1 MKTLSLKNLVLV
13 STFMLTTGLT
23 TISGILTAQT
33 AFQSNNVDI
42 RLTGTSSLHDWE
54 MKAAQGTSEA
64 AFVVDASGKIT
75 SISTLSF
82 TLPATSL
89 KSDHKAMDKNTYKAL
104 DTKKN
109 PNISFV
115 LTSAT
120 VVGKGGNNYQL
131 NCIGKLTIAGTVKE
145 TELLAIG
152 KYNPA
157 DKSFTVSGVKKMKM
171 TDYNVKPPT
180 VMLGTIKT
188 GNDIAISYNLK
199 FTR

>member
-1 MKTLSLKNLVLV
+1 MKKLSFKNLALL
-13 STFMLTTGLT
+13 STLILAASLT
-23 TISGILTAQT
+23 TISNAVSAQT
-33 AFQSNNVDI
+33 VFQSNTVEI

-54 MKAAQGTSEA
+54 MKTVLGSSEA
-64 AFVVDASGKIT
+64 TFVVDASGKIT
-75 SISTLSF
+75 AISTLSF

-89 KSDHKAMDKNTYKAL
+89 KSESKAMDKNTYKAL

-120 VVGKGGNNYQL
+120 VVANGGNNYQL
-131 NCIGKLTIAGTVKE
+131 NCIGRLTIAGTVKE

-157 DKSFTVSGVKKMKM
+157 DKSFTISGVKKMKM

-180 VMLGTIKT
+180 VMLGAIKT

-199 FTR
+199 FSR